1 MKSLHEFGGAGSS
14 ADRRDSSNGGV
25 SSPAD
30 TSNGDVLSQTKSNWL
45 MSLLI
50 LIFALIGIFFLSF
63 GIYKVC
69 TNIKQRAVDQDG
81 DGGGSQLTS
90 CFECEM
96 IPGMIDMSGF
106 SSIMAASWPEHLRRF
121 RHGMLSIYPSHVLF
135 PSLVLFSR
143 YEELWAAT
151 GGFPEKGILGEGG
164 FGKVYSGVLEDGQ
177 PVAVKKLEHR

>member
-1 MKSLHEFGGAGSS
+1 MKSLHEFEGADSS
-14 ADRRDSSNGGV
+14 EDRRDSSKGA
-25 SSPAD
+25 SSPPD
-30 TSNGDVLSQTKSNWL
+30 TSNGDFISQTKSNWL

-69 TNIKQRAVDQDG
+69 TNIKQRAMDQDG

-121 RHGMLSIYPSHVLF
+121 RYGTTSTASRPYRPCSDSI
-135 PSLVLFSR
+135 
-143 YEELWAAT
+143 
-151 GGFPEKGILGEGG
+151 
-164 FGKVYSGVLEDGQ
+164 
-177 PVAVKKLEHR
+177 AVTVF